1 MKQWDFDPLGYHP
14 AVDAGFGV
22 SSISDRRQ
30 SPWCMCYDNEAISA
44 LLLAFSGILSLQM
57 DARASYGVS
66 GLRTNKRR

>member
-30 SPWCMCYDNEAISA
+30 SPWCMCYEKVVTSA
-44 LLLAFSGILSLQM
+44 LICGFLLQDMA
-57 DARASYGVS
+57 GVIRGF
-66 GLRTNKRR
+66 GLAHK